1 MAEGFGAEQALKNH
15 PHLARHAA
23 QAVFSGWSNSA
34 GMADCREKTG

>member
-15 PHLARHAA
+15 PHRARYAA
-23 QAVFSGWSNSA
+23 QVVFSRWSNRA